1 MDAATKAKRD
11 LEHIERQIS
20 QLESLPGADHQTKQQ
35 LYDLHRQVEGLR
47 VQINAA
53 NTAWQKTELARHPQR
68 PYFLDYVERIF
79 TGWSEIHGDRRY
91 SDDPALL
98 CGMARFHDQEVMII
112 GTQKGRDAKQRVHRN
127 FGMANPEGYRKA
139 LRCMKLAEKFKR
151 PVLSFIDIPG
161 AYPGLGAEERGQGE
175 AIAVN
180 LREMARLRV
189 PTIAIITGEG
199 GSGGALAIAV
209 ADRVL
214 MLENSIYS
222 VISPEGCAS
231 IMWRDATKK
240 EAAAQAMKI
249 TAEDLRELQCIDGI
263 IPEPDGGAHTDFDAA
278 AALVDEALQRH
289 LSQLKSM
296 SGDQLLESRY
306 RKFRQIA
313 QYFQEC

>member
-20 QLESLPGADHQTKQQ
+20 QLESLPGADQQTKQQ

-53 NTAWQKTELARHPQR
+53 NSAWLKTELARHPQR

-175 AIAVN
+175 AIALN

-263 IPEPDGGAHTDFDAA
+263 IPEPDGGAHADFDAA

-289 LSQLKSM
+289 LLELQKMSAEQLA
-296 SGDQLLESRY
+296 ESRY
-306 RKFRQIA
+306 RKYRQIA